1 MSDPARVVAVI
12 DDSPTVRETVAFI
25 LEAEGYEVYKAAN
38 GEEGIE
44 LVKSV
49 RPGVVFLDGMMPGMD
64 GFEVC
69 RRLREEL
76 GAYQPVLVMLTAM
89 GQTVDRERAIEAG
102 VDYFLTKPFDHEE
115 ALDILESAF

>member
-1 MSDPARVVAVI
+1 MSEPRVVVVI

-25 LEAEGYEVYKAAN
+25 LEDQGYEVLKAAN

-44 LVKSV
+44 LVGSA
-49 RPGVVFLDGMMPGMD
+49 RPGVVFLDAMMPGMD

-76 GAYQPVLVMLTAM
+76 GSFQPVIVMLTAM

>member
-1 MSDPARVVAVI
+1 MSEPRVVVVI

-25 LEAEGYEVYKAAN
+25 LEDQGYVVLKAAN

-44 LVKSV
+44 LVESA
-49 RPGVVFLDGMMPGMD
+49 RPGVVFLDAMMPGMD

-76 GAYQPVLVMLTAM
+76 GAFQPVIVMLTAM
-89 GQTVDRERAIEAG
+89 GQTVDRDRAIEAG

>member
-1 MSDPARVVAVI
+1 MSDPELRVVVI

-49 RPGVVFLDGMMPGMD
+49 RPGVIFLDGMMPGMD

-76 GAYQPVLVMLTAM
+76 GAYQPVIVMLTAM